1 MQSIPVDA
9 VTNPRSV
16 LATNTLKKIRGL
28 ALGTSSS
35 PSESEPAN
43 FERSSLR
50 DMVRCRGG
58 EGNQLYRNGK
68 LLFNNNSTI
77 IVLVLRS
84 RMGAESNP
92 GQRRFR
98 EMLQRRLDDRS
109 AVVTIIQSSNS
120 ITCIPSLSTTAI
132 QDYFDINYGTT

>member
-35 PSESEPAN
+35 PSESDPAN
-43 FERSSLR
+43 LERSSLR

-58 EGNQLYRNGK
+58 EGNQLIGMA
-68 LLFNNNSTI
+68 SCCSII
-77 IVLVLRS
+77 IV
-84 RMGAESNP
+84 P
-92 GQRRFR
+92 
-98 EMLQRRLDDRS
+98 
-109 AVVTIIQSSNS
+109 SS
-120 ITCIPSLSTTAI
+120 SL
-132 QDYFDINYGTT
+132 F